1 MALRL
6 RPHRADA
13 LGLPQLDVRH
23 DLRSPDLRSSRS
35 DLPFSP
41 TEISAGELTAA
52 RVRAFRA
59 WWMLVI
65 SLQPKPLARRRLFF
79 MTALQT
85 SAGSFDASRRRLV
98 DLLGR
103 VTRVVGQG

>member
-1 MALRL
+1 
-6 RPHRADA
+6 
-13 LGLPQLDVRH
+13 
-23 DLRSPDLRSSRS
+23 
-35 DLPFSP
+35 
-41 TEISAGELTAA
+41 
-52 RVRAFRA
+52 
-59 WWMLVI
+59 MLVI